1 MQAQRREL
9 RTQHRHQQKPL
20 SGPSLHGTS
29 TRMEVPKRSLP
40 SRRAQGKKGAP
51 ESVLTS
57 FGYPP
62 ATDPTQRRSSKS
74 LGRSPSVLEVS
85 APNFALAG
93 PEPDRDMD
101 LGSLAAKRE
110 GRIKKL
116 KARLNEAQM
125 RQDEAIRK
133 GVDEHL
139 KKMGLSVH
147 LEPGFRMKHEPLE
160 DHTHSS
166 LSGDTV

>member
-1 MQAQRREL
+1 MQEQRREL
-9 RTQHRHQQKPL
+9 RTPHHHQQKPL
-20 SGPSLHGTS
+20 SGLSLHGTS
-29 TRMEVPKRSLP
+29 THIEVPKRSLP
-40 SRRAQGKKGAP
+40 SRRAQGRKSRL
-51 ESVLTS
+51 ESIPPR

-62 ATDPTQRRSSKS
+62 AMVPAQCHSSKS
-74 LGRSPSVLEVS
+74 PERSPSVLEVP
-85 APNFALAG
+85 APNFALAD
-93 PEPDRDMD
+93 PELDRDMD

-139 KKMGLSVH
+139 KKMGLSVQ
-147 LEPGFRMKHEPLE
+147 LEPGFRMKHEPFE
-160 DHTHSS
+160 DLTHSG
-166 LSGDTV
+166 LSRDTV